1 MTGRYTTG
9 WQTRNLHLQSMII
22 QLWNCLRSM
31 QRMKIWKNVSDNQI
45 FKQSNHHE
53 KSLTEYSPSY
63 SWRTTGDFLQTLAL
77 LFFESVKPVTVIW
90 VTLEVVKTQ
99 GTIHQK
105 LQGFKQLNTVA
116 HARELPQ
123 PLQRLVTKFVPQT
136 SMTNLKVTTFVITR
150 EKFNIKF
157 WVRCFCLS
165 LCPIKKK
172 ILLITEN

>member
-1 MTGRYTTG
+1 M
-9 WQTRNLHLQSMII
+9 
-22 QLWNCLRSM
+22 
-31 QRMKIWKNVSDNQI
+31 
-45 FKQSNHHE
+45 
-53 KSLTEYSPSY
+53 
-63 SWRTTGDFLQTLAL
+63 

-123 PLQRLVTKFVPQT
+123 PLQRVVTKFVPQT

-157 WVRCFCLS
+157 
-165 LCPIKKK
+165 
-172 ILLITEN
+172 